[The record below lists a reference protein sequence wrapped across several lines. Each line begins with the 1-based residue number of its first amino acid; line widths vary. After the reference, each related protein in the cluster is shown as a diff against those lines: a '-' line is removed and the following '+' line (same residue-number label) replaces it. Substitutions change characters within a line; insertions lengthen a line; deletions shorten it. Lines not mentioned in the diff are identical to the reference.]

1 MSVSTKPGATTLA
14 VIEREP
20 SSRAIER
27 AMPTRPALEA
37 A

>member
-1 MSVSTKPGATTLA
+1 MSVSMKPGAITLA
-14 VIEREP
+14 VIERLP

-27 AMPTRPALEA
+27 ASPIRPALLA

>member
-14 VIEREP
+14 VMPREP
-20 SSRAIER
+20 YSRAIER
-27 AMPTRPALEA
+27 AMPTRPAFDA